1 MAQVSP
7 KTGKAL
13 AWIPVALL
21 GVFIV
26 APQLAMI
33 LYAFFAN
40 GQFTFSGFQGL
51 FDDSAFYSSL
61 GLSVIIAVT
70 TVVVLIITLV
80 PAVVAVHLWAPK
92 LSGTL
97 SILCTLPLV
106 IPAIALVAGLLQ
118 ILRTM
123 SATGRGTPLNA
134 LSMTL
139 QNNDFPIALIGT
151 YVVLCL
157 PFTYRSI
164 NAALSSIPLKV
175 FFEASSSLGAGTWKT
190 LFSIVL
196 PNIRGSILF
205 SAFFAFALGFAE
217 YTVASVMSVRT
228 LPVYMTTLSA
238 TNFRA
243 SIALSILS
251 NFITWGLLALAMVT
265 AERAGKKSARNARRS
280 KASEK
285 AETLDTAA
293 AVATPATSPAQS
305 AS

>member
-1 MAQVSP
+1 MAQVNTKS
-7 KTGKAL
+7 GKAL
-13 AWIPVALL
+13 AWIPVTLL

-40 GQFTFSGFQGL
+40 GQFTLAGFQGL
-51 FDDSAFYSSL
+51 FNDPTFYSSL
-61 GLSVIIAVT
+61 GLSIVIALT
-70 TVVVLIITLV
+70 TVVILVITLV

-134 LSMTL
+134 LSMML

-196 PNIRGSILF
+196 PNIRGSIMF

-238 TNFRA
+238 TDFRA

-265 AERAGKKSARNARRS
+265 AERAGKKSAQKARRS
-280 KASEK
+280 KASK
-285 AETLDTAA
+285 RAETLDTTASVAA
-293 AVATPATSPAQS
+293 PATSSAQS
-305 AS
+305 